1 MHLADIGV
9 KCHNCGI
16 TFVSKQIPLIVDTG
30 QRNSELRLILGGNSE
45 QFEPYTVCTCP
56 SCGLADWATA
66 FGKTDEVAVLNQ
78 ALSTPHLQFRTAA
91 LAAER
96 TGKSF
101 HAIGLFYLYA
111 AWCADDINAIPQ
123 AREYRRLAVDA
134 FYKSLTD
141 GSCPPSQRAEIEY
154 LIGELLRRSGDFVNS
169 VEYLKEVVAGLPGKY
184 AVMARKVMRLSQEG
198 RLDAIAFD

>member
-123 AREYRRLAVDA
+123 AREYR
-134 FYKSLTD
+134 
-141 GSCPPSQRAEIEY
+141 
-154 LIGELLRRSGDFVNS
+154 
-169 VEYLKEVVAGLPGKY
+169 
-184 AVMARKVMRLSQEG
+184 
-198 RLDAIAFD
+198 

>member
-16 TFVSKQIPLIVDTG
+16 SFISKQIPLIVDTG
-30 QRNSELRLILGGNSE
+30 QRNSELRLILGGSSE
-45 QFEPYTVCTCP
+45 QFEPYAVCTCP

-66 FGKTDEVAVLNQ
+66 FGKTDEMAVLNQ
-78 ALSTPHLQFRTAA
+78 AHSTPHLQFRTAA

-141 GSCPPSQRAEIEY
+141 GSCPPAQRAEIEY

-169 VEYLKEVVAGLPGKY
+169 VEYLKEVVASLPGKY
-184 AVMARKVMRLSQEG
+184 ALMARKVMRLSQEG
-198 RLDAIAFD
+198 RIDAIAFD